1 MDNKTK
7 KSNFRADTVISNL
20 TSTAIL
26 GILNTSIVVSFAT
39 LIFAG
44 PCPEY
49 FASGVAFFLLAG
61 CIGSILIALFSSYEG
76 TIGCIQDVPSAISGL
91 MAVSL
96 AGMLAG
102 SSQGAIFANIFAVIF
117 ISTLL
122 TGIAFVLLGYFK
134 LGNLVRFIPYP
145 VMGGFLAGTGWIL
158 FKAGLE
164 VATGVAFH
172 LPQVLTFFSQTNVL
186 QLVCGVVFAV
196 WFLILSRYFSSN
208 MLMAASVLISILI
221 FFIITGLL
229 NISNAQ
235 LEQQGWLLGPL
246 PKGALWRSLT
256 VPDLK
261 AIEWTVLSTQFGSI
275 LTIVLLSAISFLL
288 GASALELVANRD
300 LDMNKDLQKTG
311 ITNLIV
317 SALGAPASYLIIS
330 DTALATQMGARSRSA
345 GIFMGLFI
353 AVIFFLGGQILSYVP
368 KFVAGGMIL
377 FIGLSLLVEWL
388 IDARKSFPLIDYLIV
403 ISILLIIE
411 FFGFLEGV
419 GAGIFASVIIFV
431 IRYSSINLVK
441 NAGDGNRFRSS
452 KDRPIPDQ
460 RLLDHYAH
468 QSLILQLQGFIFF
481 GTANSLYE
489 TIRNFVDSSE
499 TPLRFVMLDLNL
511 VRGIDSSAIKSFEKI
526 IQLLNKNDIH
536 LFLANLA
543 DRTKSQFQAGG
554 FSSDAHERLYF
565 FSDLDKCLE
574 HSEDKIVETEM
585 GADQTELQ
593 NVKQV
598 KNDLMQ
604 AVYNDVMAA
613 LEHQIKFEELVD
625 RMKPYLEELKVSEG
639 EHLFKQ
645 RDTGRDLFFIM
656 RGTINLIG
664 ESRQGIAT
672 RIRTLGPWT
681 ITGEVGAF
689 SGYHAPYSAIAE
701 KEGLV
706 SRLSE
711 ENREQMESENP
722 ELAAEFHRL
731 IIIIISNQLTKTSLA
746 MVDSIN

>member
-1 MDNKTK
+1 MSKETK

-39 LIFAG
+39 LIFTG

-61 CIGSILIALFSSYEG
+61 CIGSIMIALFSSYEG

-164 VATGVAFH
+164 VSTGMSFH
-172 LPQVLTFFSQTNVL
+172 LPQVLTFFSQANVW
-186 QLVCGVVFAV
+186 QLACGVVFAV
-196 WFLILSRYFSSN
+196 WFFILSRYFSSN
-208 MLMAASVLISILI
+208 MLMAASVLISIAI
-221 FFIITGLL
+221 FFVIAGLL
-229 NISNAQ
+229 DISTAR

-246 PKGALWRSLT
+246 PKGSLWRSLT
-256 VPDLK
+256 VPDFSSIK
-261 AIEWTVLSTQFGSI
+261 WTLLGTQFGSI
-275 LTIVLLSAISFLL
+275 LTIVLLSTISFLL
-288 GASALELVANRD
+288 ETSALELVANRD
-300 LDMNKDLQKTG
+300 LDINKDLQTTG
-311 ITNLIV
+311 ITNLIASV
-317 SALGAPASYLIIS
+317 FGAPASYLIIS
-330 DTALATQMGARSRSA
+330 DTALATQMGARSRFA
-345 GIFMGLFI
+345 GIFLGLFI

-377 FIGLSLLVEWL
+377 FIGLSLLAEWL
-388 IDARKSFPLIDYLIV
+388 IDARKSFPPIDYLIV
-403 ISILLIIE
+403 ISILLVVE
-411 FFGFLEGV
+411 FIGFLEGV

-489 TIRNFVDSSE
+489 TIRSYVDSSE
-499 TPLRFVMLDLNL
+499 TPLRFVMLDLDL
-511 VRGIDSSAIKSFEKI
+511 VRGIDSSAVKSFEKI
-526 IQLLNKNDIH
+526 MQLLNKNDIY

-543 DRTKSQFQAGG
+543 DRTQNQLHAGG
-554 FSSDAHERLYF
+554 FSSDSHERLSF
-565 FSDLDKCLE
+565 FSDLDKSMEYC
-574 HSEDKIVETEM
+574 EDKIVETEM
-585 GADQTELQ
+585 GAGQAELQ

-625 RMKPYLEELKVSEG
+625 KMKPYLEELKIAEG
-639 EHLFKQ
+639 DHLFKQ
-645 RDTGRDLFFIM
+645 RDSCRDLFFIM
-656 RGTINLIG
+656 RGAVNLIG
-664 ESRQGIAT
+664 ESRQSITT

-681 ITGEVGAF
+681 VTGEIGAF

-701 KEGLV
+701 KEGLIYK
-706 SRLSE
+706 LSE
-711 ENREQMESENP
+711 ENRQQMESENP

-731 IIIIISNQLTKTSLA
+731 IIIMIGNQLMKISRA

>member
-1 MDNKTK
+1 MNKK
-7 KSNFRADTVISNL
+7 ISGFNLRSDTVISNL

-26 GILNTSIVVSFAT
+26 GILNTSIIVSFAT

-44 PCPEY
+44 PCPDY
-49 FASGVAFFLLAG
+49 FASGVAFFLLSG

-96 AGMLAG
+96 ASMLAG
-102 SSQGAIFANIFAVIF
+102 SSQGTIFANIFAVIF

-164 VATGVAFH
+164 VSTGVAFS
-172 LPQVLTFFSQTNVL
+172 LSQALTFFGKINYL

-196 WFLILSRYFSSN
+196 WFLILSRRFSSN
-208 MLMAASVLISILI
+208 MLMAASVLVSILV
-221 FFIITGLL
+221 FFSVTAMLS
-229 NISNAQ
+229 ISTTE

-256 VPDLK
+256 VPDFK
-261 AIEWTVLSTQFGSI
+261 AIEWTVLGTQFGSI

-317 SALGAPASYLIIS
+317 CVFGAPASYLIFS
-330 DTALATQMGARSRSA
+330 DTALATQMGARSRFA
-345 GIFMGLFI
+345 GIFVGLFI

-368 KFVAGGMIL
+368 KFIAGGMIL
-377 FIGLSLLVEWL
+377 FIGLSLLAEWL
-388 IDARKSFPLIDYLIV
+388 IDTRKSIPFIDYLIV

-411 FFGFLEGV
+411 FLGFLEGV

-441 NAGDGNRFRSS
+441 NAGDGNCFRSS

-489 TIRNFVDSSE
+489 TIRNYVDSVE
-499 TPLRFVMLDLNL
+499 TPLRFVMLDLGL
-511 VRGIDSSAIKSFEKI
+511 IRGIDSSAVKSFEKI
-526 IQLLNKNDIH
+526 IQLLNKNDTH

-543 DRTKSQFQAGG
+543 DGTKDQLQAGG

-565 FSDLDKCLE
+565 FSGLDKCME
-574 HSEDKIVETEM
+574 YCEDKIVETEM
-585 GADQTELQ
+585 VTDQAELQ
-593 NVKQV
+593 NVKKV
-598 KNDLMQ
+598 KDDLMQ

-625 RMKPYLEELKVSEG
+625 KMKPYLEGLKITEG

-645 RDTGRDLFFIM
+645 RDTCRDLFFIM

-664 ESRQGIAT
+664 ESRQGITT

-681 ITGEVGAF
+681 VTGEIGAF

-706 SRLSE
+706 YKLSE
-711 ENREQMESENP
+711 ENRKQMESENP
-722 ELAAEFHRL
+722 ELLTEFQRL
-731 IIIIISNQLTKTSLA
+731 IIIMLGNQLMKTSRA
-746 MVDSIN
+746 MINTLN

>member
-1 MDNKTK
+1 
-7 KSNFRADTVISNL
+7 
-20 TSTAIL
+20 
-26 GILNTSIVVSFAT
+26 
-39 LIFAG
+39 
-44 PCPEY
+44 
-49 FASGVAFFLLAG
+49 
-61 CIGSILIALFSSYEG
+61 
-76 TIGCIQDVPSAISGL
+76 
-91 MAVSL
+91 
-96 AGMLAG
+96 
-102 SSQGAIFANIFAVIF
+102 
-117 ISTLL
+117 
-122 TGIAFVLLGYFK
+122 
-134 LGNLVRFIPYP
+134 
-145 VMGGFLAGTGWIL
+145 MGGFLAGTGWIL

-164 VATGVAFH
+164 VSTGVAFN
-172 LPQVLTFFSQTNVL
+172 LSQALTFFSQVNVL
-186 QLVCGVVFAV
+186 QLVCGVVFAA

-208 MLMAASVLISILI
+208 MLMASSVVISILI

-229 NISNAQ
+229 NISTAQ
-235 LEQQGWLLGPL
+235 LELQGWLLGPL

-261 AIEWTVLSTQFGSI
+261 AIDWTLLGTQFGSI
-275 LTIVLLSAISFLL
+275 FTIVLLSSISFLL
-288 GASALELVANRD
+288 GASALELVAKRD

-311 ITNLIV
+311 LTNLIV
-317 SALGAPASYLIIS
+317 SVFGAPASYLIIS
-330 DTALATQMGARSRSA
+330 DTALATQMGARSRFA
-345 GIFMGLFI
+345 GIFMGIFI

-377 FIGLSLLVEWL
+377 FIGLSLLAEWL

-411 FFGFLEGV
+411 FIGFLEGV

-460 RLLDHYAH
+460 RLLDHFAH

-489 TIRNFVDSSE
+489 TIRNYVDSSE
-499 TPLRFVMLDLNL
+499 APLQFVMLDLGL
-511 VRGIDSSAIKSFEKI
+511 VRGIDSSAVKSFEKI
-526 IQLLNKNDIH
+526 MQLLNKNEIQ

-543 DRTKSQFQAGG
+543 DRTKNQLHAGG
-554 FSSDAHERLYF
+554 FSSDAHERMRF
-565 FSDLDKCLE
+565 FTDLNKSLE
-574 HSEDKIVETEM
+574 YCEDKIIEAAM
-585 GADQTELQ
+585 GADQSELQ

-625 RMKPYLEELKVSEG
+625 KMKPYLEELKVNEG

-645 RDTGRDLFFIM
+645 RDTCRDLFFIM
-656 RGTINLIG
+656 RGAVNLIG
-664 ESRQGIAT
+664 ESRQGITT

-681 ITGEVGAF
+681 VTGEIGAF

-701 KEGLV
+701 REGLLY
-706 SRLSE
+706 RLSE
-711 ENREQMESENP
+711 ENRKQMESENP
-722 ELAAEFHRL
+722 EVTAEFQRL
-731 IIIIISNQLTKTSLA
+731 IIILLGNQLMKISHS
-746 MVDSIN
+746 MIDSIN

>member
-1 MDNKTK
+1 MSEEAK
-7 KSNFRADTVISNL
+7 KMNLGADTIISNL

-102 SSQGAIFANIFAVIF
+102 SSQGTIFANIFAVIL
-117 ISTLL
+117 ISTLM

-164 VATGVAFH
+164 VSTGVGFN
-172 LPQVLTFFSQTNVL
+172 LPQVLTFFSQANVW
-186 QLVCGVVFAV
+186 QLACGVVFAV
-196 WFLILSRYFSSN
+196 WFFILSRYFSSN
-208 MLMAASVLISILI
+208 MLMAASVLISIVI
-221 FFIITGLL
+221 FFIVAGLL
-229 NISNAQ
+229 DISAAR

-246 PKGALWRSLT
+246 PKGSLWRSLT
-256 VPDLK
+256 VPDFN
-261 AIEWTVLSTQFGSI
+261 AIEWTLLGTQFGSI

-311 ITNLIV
+311 VTNLIASV
-317 SALGAPASYLIIS
+317 FGAPASYLIIS
-330 DTALATQMGARSRSA
+330 DTALATQMGARTRFA
-345 GIFMGLFI
+345 GIFMGLFM

-377 FIGLSLLVEWL
+377 FIGLSLLTEWL
-388 IDARKSFPLIDYLIV
+388 VDARKSFPPIDYLIV

-411 FFGFLEGV
+411 FMGFLEGV

-460 RLLDHYAH
+460 RLLDHYGH

-489 TIRNFVDSSE
+489 TIRSHVESSE
-499 TPLRFVMLDLNL
+499 TPLRFIMLDLGL
-511 VRGIDSSAIKSFEKI
+511 VRGIDSSAVKSFEKI
-526 IQLLNKNDIH
+526 MQLLNKNDIH

-543 DRTKSQFQAGG
+543 QRTKNQLEAGG
-554 FSSDAHERLYF
+554 FSKDAHERLNF
-565 FSDLDKCLE
+565 FSDIDQSLE
-574 HSEDKIVETEM
+574 HCEDKIVATKM
-585 GADQTELQ
+585 GTDQAELQ
-593 NVKQV
+593 DVRQV
-598 KNDLMQ
+598 KDDLMQ
-604 AVYNDVMAA
+604 AVYNDMMAA
-613 LEHQIKFEELVD
+613 LEHQIKFEEQVEK
-625 RMKPYLEELKVSEG
+625 MKPYLEEMKVTEG
-639 EHLFKQ
+639 KHLFKQ
-645 RDTGRDLFFIM
+645 GDTNRDLFFIM

-664 ESRQGIAT
+664 ESRQGIMT
-672 RIRTLGPWT
+672 RIRSLGPWT
-681 ITGEVGAF
+681 VTGEAGAF
-689 SGYHAPYSAIAE
+689 SGYHAPYSALAE
-701 KEGLV
+701 KDGLV
-706 SRLSE
+706 CRLSE
-711 ENREQMESENP
+711 ENRQQMESENP

-731 IIIIISNQLTKTSLA
+731 IIIMIGNQLMKASRA
-746 MVDSIN
+746 AVESIN

>member
-1 MDNKTK
+1 MSNETK
-7 KSNFRADTVISNL
+7 KLNLRADTVISNL

-49 FASGVAFFLLAG
+49 FATGVAFFLLAG

-102 SSQGAIFANIFAVIF
+102 SSQETIFANIFAVIF

-164 VATGVAFH
+164 VSTGVSFN
-172 LPQVLTFFSQTNVL
+172 LLRVLTFFSQVNVL
-186 QLVCGVVFAV
+186 QLACGVVFAV
-196 WFLILSRYFSSN
+196 WFFILSRYFSSN
-208 MLMAASVLISILI
+208 MLMAASVLISTLI
-221 FFIITGLL
+221 FFIIAGLL
-229 NISNAQ
+229 DISTAQ

-261 AIEWTVLSTQFGSI
+261 AIDWTLLGTQFGSI

-311 ITNLIV
+311 ITNLIACV
-317 SALGAPASYLIIS
+317 FGAPASYLIIS
-330 DTALATQMGARSRSA
+330 DTALATQMGARSRFA

-377 FIGLSLLVEWL
+377 FIGLSLLAEWL
-388 IDARKSFPLIDYLIV
+388 IDARKSFPLIDYL
-403 ISILLIIE
+403 
-411 FFGFLEGV
+411 

-489 TIRNFVDSSE
+489 TIRSYVESSE
-499 TPLRFVMLDLNL
+499 TPLRFVMLDLGL
-511 VRGIDSSAIKSFEKI
+511 VRGIDSSAVKSFE
-526 IQLLNKNDIH
+526 
-536 LFLANLA
+536 
-543 DRTKSQFQAGG
+543 
-554 FSSDAHERLYF
+554 
-565 FSDLDKCLE
+565 
-574 HSEDKIVETEM
+574 
-585 GADQTELQ
+585 
-593 NVKQV
+593 
-598 KNDLMQ
+598 
-604 AVYNDVMAA
+604 
-613 LEHQIKFEELVD
+613 
-625 RMKPYLEELKVSEG
+625 
-639 EHLFKQ
+639 
-645 RDTGRDLFFIM
+645 
-656 RGTINLIG
+656 
-664 ESRQGIAT
+664 
-672 RIRTLGPWT
+672 
-681 ITGEVGAF
+681 
-689 SGYHAPYSAIAE
+689 
-701 KEGLV
+701 
-706 SRLSE
+706 
-711 ENREQMESENP
+711 
-722 ELAAEFHRL
+722 EF
-731 IIIIISNQLTKTSLA
+731 
-746 MVDSIN
+746 

>member
-1 MDNKTK
+1 
-7 KSNFRADTVISNL
+7 
-20 TSTAIL
+20 
-26 GILNTSIVVSFAT
+26 
-39 LIFAG
+39 
-44 PCPEY
+44 
-49 FASGVAFFLLAG
+49 
-61 CIGSILIALFSSYEG
+61 
-76 TIGCIQDVPSAISGL
+76 

-102 SSQGAIFANIFAVIF
+102 SSQGTIFANIFAVIF

-122 TGIAFVLLGYFK
+122 TGLAFVLLGYFK

-164 VATGVAFH
+164 VSTGVSFN
-172 LPQVLTFFSQTNVL
+172 LPQVLTFFSQVNVL
-186 QLVCGVVFAV
+186 QLVCGVVFGV

-221 FFIITGLL
+221 FFIISGLL
-229 NISNAQ
+229 NISTAQ

-246 PKGALWRSLT
+246 PKGALWRALT

-261 AIEWTVLSTQFGSI
+261 AIDWTLLGTQFSSI

-311 ITNLIV
+311 ITNLITCV
-317 SALGAPASYLIIS
+317 FGAPASYLIIS
-330 DTALATQMGARSRSA
+330 DTALATQMGARSRFT

-353 AVIFFLGGQILSYVP
+353 AVIFFLGGQLLSYVP

-377 FIGLSLLVEWL
+377 FIGLSLLAEWL

-411 FFGFLEGV
+411 FIGFLEGV

-489 TIRNFVDSSE
+489 TIRNYVDSVE
-499 TPLRFVMLDLNL
+499 TPLRFVILDLGL

-526 IQLLNKNDIH
+526 MQLLNKNDIH
-536 LFLANLA
+536 LFLANLT
-543 DRTKSQFQAGG
+543 DRAKNQLHAGG
-554 FSSDAHERLYF
+554 FSSDAHERLFF
-565 FSDLDKCLE
+565 FSELDKSLE
-574 HSEDKIVETEM
+574 FCEDKIVETVM
-585 GADQTELQ
+585 GEDQSELQ
-593 NVKQV
+593 NVWKV

-625 RMKPYLEELKVSEG
+625 KMKPYLEELKVAEG

-645 RDTGRDLFFIM
+645 RETCRELFFIM
-656 RGTINLIG
+656 RGTVNLIG

-681 ITGEVGAF
+681 ITGEIGAF
-689 SGYHAPYSAIAE
+689 SGYHAPYSAIVE
-701 KEGLV
+701 REGLLYK
-706 SRLSE
+706 LSE
-711 ENREQMESENP
+711 ENRKQMENENP

-731 IIIIISNQLTKTSLA
+731 IIIMISNQLMKASRA
-746 MVDSIN
+746 AINSIN